1 MLRCHQKVRD
11 LNGER
16 FLIAHILVVGLNIS
30 ELRILIMRAEIETLV
45 DEIRQAIS
53 LLRRHL

>member
-11 LNGER
+11 LIGKR